1 MERAAKLLFMFHE
14 PYDAPRARKHFPSA
28 VKKRRVAVGCDE
40 EPPNLGRNDRLVRA
54 SPRRLSL
61 ELSGTLGG
69 SVGGSPPASGLVAGG
84 SAEFEAWRRV
94 SSESRARSPHSH
106 PRLPRRRTSALSPHD
121 LPASSRREHGRG
133 DRTRRWPAARE
144 RRRGRHA
151 AEPRRPLRPLRRGRA
166 RRGGRPARAH
176 GYQDIPRRRRRGDHR
191 ASRREQARRGSS
203 HPTRARRGRRGRQE
217 RQDPAA
223 GRTCRRRVPFAKS
236 FFKHLPRS
244 RADRRRFPLSTFLKL
259 RPAR

>member
-1 MERAAKLLFMFHE
+1 MRLKI
-14 PYDAPRARKHFPSA
+14 S
-28 VKKRRVAVGCDE
+28 VAVGCDE

-84 SAEFEAWRRV
+84 RAEFEAWRRV

-106 PRLPRRRTSALSPHD
+106 PRLPRRRTSALSPHN
-121 LPASSRREHGRG
+121 LPAASRREHGRG
-133 DRTRRWPAARE
+133 DRARRGPAARE
-144 RRRGRHA
+144 RRHGRHA
-151 AEPRRPLRPLRRGRA
+151 AGPRRPLSPPRRGRA
-166 RRGGRPARAH
+166 RRRRRPPRAH

-191 ASRREQARRGSS
+191 ASRREQARRVYG
-203 HPTRARRGRRGRQE
+203 HPARARRGRRRRQA

-223 GRTCRRRVPFAKS
+223 GRTSDTRWLF
-236 FFKHLPRS
+236 
-244 RADRRRFPLSTFLKL
+244 LSSTLVVQ
-259 RPAR
+259 PD